1 MKKLRLFMSVAM
13 AASALAMT
21 STASAA
27 TPQAVA
33 PAVKATST
41 GPSISVVGGTRIS
54 NLGQQTIT
62 IKGTGFTNVANGT
75 RPPLAGQPAGVY
87 VVYGR
92 FADNWKPSTG
102 AGSSTRPVST
112 APAVL
117 GWALPT
123 SLSASTRAAVA
134 ASNMGPVADLDAN
147 GNFTIQMKVSEFTT
161 AGTGNVG
168 LYVYAGAGAINAAH
182 ELFLPLVFAHP
193 HNPTVGMKV
202 TPKAMVEAAGVS
214 VSKNAKVSTVV
225 RGTNNV
231 CSVLKGARRIYMA
244 KTGKCYIT
252 VTVKTRSRTTIQRIT
267 LNVTAK

>member
-1 MKKLRLFMSVAM
+1 MKKLRLFMSVAV
-13 AASALAMT
+13 ASSALAMT

-27 TPQAVA
+27 TPAAQA
-33 PAVKATST
+33 PST
-41 GPSISVVGGTRIS
+41 TTAGPSITVVGGTRIS

-102 AGSSTRPVST
+102 AGAATRPVST
-112 APAVL
+112 APTVL

-123 SLSASTRAAVA
+123 SLSAATRAAVA

-161 AGTGNVG
+161 PGTGNVG
-168 LYVYAGAGAINAAH
+168 IYVYAGAGAINAAH
-182 ELFLPLVFAHP
+182 ELFVPLVFAHP

-202 TPKAMVEAAGVS
+202 TPRAMVEAAGVT
-214 VSKNAKVSTVV
+214 VSKNARVSTVV
-225 RGTNNV
+225 RGKNDV

-267 LNVTAK
+267 LNVTAS